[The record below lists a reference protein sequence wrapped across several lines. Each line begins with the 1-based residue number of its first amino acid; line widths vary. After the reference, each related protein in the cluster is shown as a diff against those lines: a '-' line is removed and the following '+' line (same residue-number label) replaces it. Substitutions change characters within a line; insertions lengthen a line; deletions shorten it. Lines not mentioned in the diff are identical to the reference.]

1 MLSDVLEGRTVVR
14 FVKLKGEIACIN
26 YLDSR
31 STHCDGMSEQK
42 CVIVPNTYRPTK
54 INHLILAIRPRSDK
68 FQNLK
73 MGGPIMFAQGTCGR
87 SIIPSTSDIK
97 DLVGKC

>member
-1 MLSDVLEGRTVVR
+1 MLFDVFEGRSVVR
-14 FVKLKGEIACIN
+14 FVRLKGEIACIN

-42 CVIVPNTYRPTK
+42 YVIVPNTYRPTK

-68 FQNLK
+68 FLGFK
-73 MGGPIMFAQGTCGR
+73 KGGPILFVQRTCGR
-87 SIIPSTSDIK
+87 CIPSTSDIK
-97 DLVGKC
+97 DLAGKC